1 MEKTYHSHYR
11 EKDQQYQL
19 NVNHQINVARLA
31 ENYCPLPEL
40 KKTAWLTG
48 IHHDDGKYPEEWQEY
63 FEKSLKEEGF
73 QIFTDKDKAN
83 QAVKKASAENRN
95 IIKEK

>member
-63 FEKSLKEEGF
+63 FEKSLKEEGCNEGKLDHS
-73 QIFTDKDKAN
+73 TLGGLVVN
-83 QAVKKASAENRN
+83 
-95 IIKEK
+95 